1 MINILDCKN
10 LNYLDKLKA
19 ILNKR
24 RFEKKINTNIASQ
37 IVNEIKKNKQK
48 ALLKYEKKL
57 SKNDKIKPTAKEI
70 KKSIKTLDPKI
81 KKAIDFG
88 GSSIRD
94 FKGITGKSGNFQSE
108 FKVYDRTKMRCSRNN
123 CSGQISRK
131 IISNR
136 STFICSVCQ
145 K

>member
-10 LNYLDKLKA
+10 LNYLDRLKN

-24 RFEKKINTNIASQ
+24 RFARKINTNIASQ

-70 KKSIKTLDPKI
+70 KNGLIKI
-81 KKAIDFG
+81 EAIL
-88 GSSIRD
+88 
-94 FKGITGKSGNFQSE
+94 
-108 FKVYDRTKMRCSRNN
+108 KVN
-123 CSGQISRK
+123 
-131 IISNR
+131 
-136 STFICSVCQ
+136 
-145 K
+145 

>member
-57 SKNDKIKPTAKEI
+57 SKNDKIKPTAK
-70 KKSIKTLDPKI
+70 
-81 KKAIDFG
+81 
-88 GSSIRD
+88 
-94 FKGITGKSGNFQSE
+94 
-108 FKVYDRTKMRCSRNN
+108 
-123 CSGQISRK
+123 
-131 IISNR
+131 
-136 STFICSVCQ
+136 
-145 K
+145 

>member
-24 RFEKKINTNIASQ
+24 RFARKINTNIASQ
-37 IVNEIKKNKQK
+37 IVNEIKKNKKK

-57 SKNDKIKPTAKEI
+57 SKNDKIKPAAKEI

-81 KKAIDFG
+81 KKSIDFAY
-88 GSSIRD
+88 SRILKFHSHQIYIIRGY
-94 FKGITGKSGNFQSE
+94 GIGNSN
-108 FKVYDRTKMRCSRNN
+108 YD
-123 CSGQISRK
+123 
-131 IISNR
+131 
-136 STFICSVCQ
+136 
-145 K
+145 

>member
-37 IVNEIKKNKQK
+37 IVNEIKKNKKK

-57 SKNDKIKPTAKEI
+57 SKNDKIKPTTKEI

-81 KKAIDFG
+81 KKAIDFA
-88 GSSIRD
+88 
-94 FKGITGKSGNFQSE
+94 
-108 FKVYDRTKMRCSRNN
+108 YSRILKFH
-123 CSGQISRK
+123 SYQIGRASCRE
-131 IISNR
+131 R
-136 STFICSVCQ
+136 V
-145 K
+145 